1 MSQRSRQGGGNRGE
15 GTGGWARGRPQS
27 PGAIAAPPARESPEV
42 AAGESSE
49 VAARESSEVAARE
62 SSGVAA
68 PRLEPDAASAG
79 VVPGSATPAAR
90 AAPGPATPVGRP
102 RHLKDLKDLTATVTA
117 EWAPTAGRLLLG
129 VVMLWFGYHELLLPG
144 EWTQYVP
151 VISESSSLAVILVL
165 AHGWVLLVLSAAL
178 LAGIAPR
185 VAAAVASLVMLE
197 IVISLAATGLSD
209 TALRDVGV
217 LGLAVCLTGCK
228 NQRLVLR
235 N

>member
-1 MSQRSRQGGGNRGE
+1 MSQHGKPGGGNRGG
-15 GTGGWARGRPQS
+15 GTGGWVRGRPQS
-27 PGAIAAPPARESPEV
+27 PGAVAAPPARQSPKE
-42 AAGESSE
+42 AAVPG
-49 VAARESSEVAARE
+49 
-62 SSGVAA
+62 
-68 PRLEPDAASAG
+68 PEPDGLS
-79 VVPGSATPAAR
+79 AR
-90 AAPGPATPVGRP
+90 AVSGPATPAGRL
-102 RHLKDLKDLTATVTA
+102 RALTDLAAAVTA
-117 EWAPTAGRLLLG
+117 EWAPTAGRILLG

-151 VISESSSLAVILVL
+151 VISESSSLAIILVL
-165 AHGWVLLVLSAAL
+165 AHGWVLLVLAAAL

-185 VAAAVASLVMLE
+185 VAAAVASVLMLE